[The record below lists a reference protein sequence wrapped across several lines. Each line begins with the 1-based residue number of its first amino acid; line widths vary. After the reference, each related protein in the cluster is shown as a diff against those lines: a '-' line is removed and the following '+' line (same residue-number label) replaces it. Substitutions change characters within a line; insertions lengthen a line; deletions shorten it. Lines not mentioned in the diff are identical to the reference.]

1 MTSKPGSPFPSGF
14 VITTPRLRITPL
26 DPTNQAHCTFL
37 AHLWNTDLFIRSCGR
52 TSVLDAKSAS
62 EFINTR
68 VLADYACNKHGMFL
82 VSLQDQDT
90 MSLQPLPI
98 GTVSLLKGAPP
109 NRHYLAPDIGYAI
122 LPEMNGKG
130 YATEAA
136 KGLIEW
142 AKGELGITGVFG
154 FCDATN
160 LHSRR
165 VLEKIGMEFRG
176 IAALEMFGG
185 AESAVCTLPGM
196 SEDLSDYGLT
206 EDIRNEK

>member
-26 DPTNQAHCTFL
+26 DPTNEAHCTFL
-37 AHLWNTDLFIRSCGR
+37 AHLWNTDLFFRSCGR
-52 TSVLDAKSAS
+52 TSVLDTRSAS
-62 EFINTR
+62 DFITTR
-68 VLADYACNKHGMFL
+68 VLADYARNKHGMFL
-82 VSLQDQDT
+82 VSLQEQDP
-90 MSLQPLPI
+90 MSLQPIPI

-136 KGLIEW
+136 KELIEW
-142 AKGELGITGVFG
+142 AKAELGITGVFG
-154 FCDATN
+154 FCDARN

-185 AESAVCTLPGM
+185 AVSAVCTLPGM
-196 SEDLSDYGLT
+196 SEDLSVYGLT
-206 EDIRNEK
+206 EDIRKE